1 MQDMTNLSYANGI
14 GSIMYVMVCMKPN
27 IAYGMSLF
35 IHYMSNL
42 GKDHWEAL
50 KWILR
55 YLKVF
60 LSDGLVLLLLPWIS
74 LIVCFLRSI
83 IFLAVLMEMVIVR
96 DTAVCG
102 RPNVAKM
109 SVETAQSWKA
119 EVVVVTSNPHGSRD
133 VIGAWRAAG
142 LTAFGPIWDS

>member
-1 MQDMTNLSYANGI
+1 
-14 GSIMYVMVCMKPN
+14 
-27 IAYGMSLF
+27 
-35 IHYMSNL
+35 
-42 GKDHWEAL
+42 
-50 KWILR
+50 
-55 YLKVF
+55 
-60 LSDGLVLLLLPWIS
+60 
-74 LIVCFLRSI
+74 
-83 IFLAVLMEMVIVR
+83 MEMVIVR